1 MVREWDPQTAPS
13 EEIESLLATLN
24 AAVSVDLPDDPPWRR
39 ESFREYLSI
48 TMPGERRVCWV
59 AESSPDAAARGEP
72 VLGHANVL
80 LLGDMGVLDLVVH
93 PAARRLG
100 LGRELLGAA
109 VRRAF
114 AEGFRSMGVEVVG
127 GTPAVEF
134 FERYGFR
141 CAFVEIRNLLRMS
154 TVDWQRLAEMAGG
167 VSSGYRVEFYPGGP
181 PADLYEGYVEAKEI
195 VRESYDVGDL
205 ELHPSSYEPQRLA
218 ASVETLHAR
227 GLKPYIVVGIHEQS
241 GEVAGL
247 TEVVVPAQRPTRA
260 DQYDTVVV
268 PKHRGYGLGRAIK
281 ARMLF
286 ELRSAEPQVTEVQT
300 WNAIENEPMLRVNA
314 ELGFR
319 ADRQWSEYEAE
330 VADLARLLDIN
341 GG

>member
-24 AAVSVDLPDDPPWRR
+24 AAVSVDLPDDPPWRGA
-39 ESFREYLSI
+39 SFREYLSV

-59 AESSPDAAARGEP
+59 AESGPGAAARGEP
-72 VLGHANVL
+72 ILGQANVL

-93 PAARRLG
+93 PAARRSG

-127 GTPAVEF
+127 GTPAVDF

-141 CAFVEIRNLLRMS
+141 CAFVEIRNVLRMS
-154 TVDWQRLAEMAGG
+154 TVDWQRLGEMAAG
-167 VSSGYRVEFYPGGP
+167 VSSGYRIEFYPDGP
-181 PADLYEGYVEAKEI
+181 PADLYEGYAEAKEI
-195 VRESYDVGDL
+195 VRDSYEVGDL
-205 ELHPSSYEPQRLA
+205 ELRPSSYDPERLE
-218 ASVETLHAR
+218 ASVRTLHAR
-227 GLKPYIVVGIHEQS
+227 GLQPYIVIGIHEQS

-247 TEVVVPAQRPTRA
+247 TELVVPAQRPTRA

-268 PKHRGYGLGRAIK
+268 PKHRGYGLGRAMK

-286 ELRSAEPQVTEVQT
+286 ELRSTEPQVTDVQT

-319 ADRQWSEYEAE
+319 ADRQWSEYEAD
-330 VADLARLLDIN
+330 VADLARLLDHEA
-341 GG
+341 